1 MGLNA
6 LLIILVAVV
15 IFLVYNRKETWEI
28 VCEKRSYRFTIKLKT
43 RMGLSRADV
52 AAIAIARHPTIKI
65 IKITLL

>member
-15 IFLVYNRKETWEI
+15 IFLVYSRKETWEI
-28 VCEKRSYRFTIKLKT
+28 VCEKRGYRFTIKLKT
-43 RMGLSRADV
+43 RMGLSRSDV
-52 AAIAIARHPTIKI
+52 AAIALARYPTIKI